1 MVEVNGRPSALLT
14 ILGGGLIAGTL
25 DALDAVVYYK
35 FANDVAPYRIFQHIA
50 GGILGPGT
58 FNGGMKTAILGLFL
72 HYLIA
77 IGAAAV
83 FYLAC
88 LRWRA
93 LYEKPWIFGPLF
105 GVCVFLVMHFIV
117 VPLSAIQHYHL
128 SMPAGELADQLF
140 THMFFV
146 GLSIALMASHS
157 VRRTTR

>member
-1 MVEVNGRPSALLT
+1 MAELNGRPTALFT

-35 FANDVAPYRIFQHIA
+35 FADGVAPYRIFQHIA
-50 GGILGPGT
+50 GGLLGPST
-58 FNGGMKTAILGLFL
+58 FNGGVKTAILGVFL

-77 IGAAAV
+77 TGAAVV

-88 LRWRA
+88 LRWRT
-93 LYEKPWIFGPLF
+93 LYEKPLIFGPLF
-105 GVCVFLVMHFIV
+105 GLCVLLVMHFIV

-146 GLSIALMASHS
+146 GLSIALTASYS
-157 VRRTTR
+157 ARRVTR